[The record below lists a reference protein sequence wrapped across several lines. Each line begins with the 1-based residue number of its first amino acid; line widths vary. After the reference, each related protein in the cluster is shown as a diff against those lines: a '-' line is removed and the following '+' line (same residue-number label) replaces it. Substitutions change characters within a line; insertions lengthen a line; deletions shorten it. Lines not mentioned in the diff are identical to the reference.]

1 MKRRILPARFA
12 DPLLAYRRRAAGYH
26 RRMRSEI
33 DHLVL
38 ACADL
43 DRGAA
48 WVEALLG
55 AAPAAGG
62 RHPATGTHDRRLKLG
77 PRCYLELLAIDPD
90 APAPD
95 APRWFGLDDPALQAR
110 LAQAPVLVGWVA
122 ATGDIHRAAA
132 QLPMLGE
139 PGRHARDALRW
150 TLALP
155 EDGRPQFGGVL
166 PALIQWDGAH
176 PCDALPDAGCALRS
190 LDLAHPAAAGVL
202 PLFRQ
207 LRLAGPVQLAAG
219 PRSLRAQIGTPR
231 GDVLLGE

>member
-1 MKRRILPARFA
+1 
-12 DPLLAYRRRAAGYH
+12 
-26 RRMRSEI
+26 MRSTL

-62 RHPATGTHDRRLKLG
+62 RHPAMGTHNRLLKLG
-77 PRCYLELLAIDPD
+77 PRCYLELLAIDAC
-90 APAPD
+90 APAP
-95 APRWFGLDDPALQAR
+95 AGPRWFGLDDPALAAR

-122 ATGDIHRAAA
+122 ATDDLHHAVA

-139 PGRHARDALRW
+139 IGRHERGALRW

-155 EDGRPQFGGVL
+155 EGGRLNFSGVL
-166 PALIQWDGAH
+166 PALIAWDDAH
-176 PCDALPDAGCALRS
+176 PCDDLPDAGCALRT
-190 LDLAHPAAAGVL
+190 LELAHPAAASVL

-207 LRLAGPVQLAAG
+207 LRLTGPVQLESG
-219 PRSLRAQIGTPR
+219 PRRLRAQIATPQ